1 MKLVK
6 ATSES
11 ARRRLKVKELGRI
24 AEEGEVFEVTEE
36 RFKVLTGNNRFH
48 SQFVVEIPKTESD
61 ELLKRET
68 VEIPTPVIEE
78 EPEIF
83 VIEPGKEAVRVDE
96 NLQPIVDEEVTKVEK
111 RKRGRKKK
119 TGEEK

>member
-1 MKLVK
+1 MKVVK

-11 ARRRLKVKELGRI
+11 ARRRLRVKELGRVAI
-24 AEEGEVFEVTEE
+24 EGETFEVTDE
-36 RFKVLTGNNRFH
+36 RFKVLAGDNRFH
-48 SQFVVEIPKTESD
+48 SQFVIEIPKTESD

-96 NLQPIVDEEVTKVEK
+96 NLQPIVDGEVTKVEK